1 MHTHTHAHACTR
13 VHAHTQ
19 IGWYNAKNGPKG
31 DQIFWLPFEELKK
44 DQAMWVAKLAD
55 FLCVPTTPEIIDKV
69 LAGSDFASMKGKTKD
84 SNAEM
89 AEATSR
95 FRSGESGGWAKKFTK
110 EQSAAM
116 DALYAERV
124 SVEAPGLQFDFGENP
139 YESQEQDQKGS
150 ITM

>member
-1 MHTHTHAHACTR
+1 MIGSCRDRPALKIGS
-13 VHAHTQ
+13 VHCA
-19 IGWYNAKNGPKG
+19 
-31 DQIFWLPFEELKK
+31 
-44 DQAMWVAKLAD
+44 
-55 FLCVPTTPEIIDKV
+55 
-69 LAGSDFASMKGKTKD
+69 
-84 SNAEM
+84 M

-139 YESQEQDQKGS
+139 YEPQEQDQKGS